1 MRHGC
6 GMKQNRYQGHHFG
19 RSSRFLYLTLW
30 TCWRMNTH
38 LSRWSCLT
46 RFSLSSSIHSTI
58 WTAALH
64 TSTALP
70 LSTQQLYFAL
80 GRNAKYC
87 KHHDCMSLC
96 CLSVCLSARISKKN
110 TSKFLKKTYVRI
122 SPNFM
127 HMSSVA
133 VAQSSSDANVIR
145 WYVILLVLW
154 MTSRFHIGPIN
165 FSLALDIGCKIKK
178 RIFTISVKTIMSLL
192 FIVWPKCTLAAS
204 HASGESWW
212 VCRRDG

>member
-1 MRHGC
+1 MDAGWS
-6 GMKQNRYQGHHFG
+6 KIDIKVIISVG
-19 RSSRFLYLTLW
+19 RAGFYIYFYMW

-58 WTAALH
+58 WTAALQ

-80 GRNAKYC
+80 GRDAKYC
-87 KHHDCMSLC
+87 EHHDCMSLC
-96 CLSVCLSARISKKN
+96 RLSVCLSARISKK
-110 TSKFLKKTYVRI
+110 TYVRISKKTYVRI

-178 RIFTISVKTIMSLL
+178 TDFHN
-192 FIVWPKCTLAAS
+192 F
-204 HASGESWW
+204 G
-212 VCRRDG
+212 